1 MLRIISGRNRI
12 MGRTRRTIT
21 LDEKIQSEEAALAAL
36 KSRYDAKA
44 AEIEQLRKK
53 KADADH
59 KKLLDAFDKGD
70 KTLEQVLTFIQ
81 S

>member
-1 MLRIISGRNRI
+1 MA
-12 MGRTRRTIT
+12 RTRRTIT

-53 KADADH
+53 KADR
-59 KKLLDAFDKGD
+59 KS
-70 KTLEQVLTFIQ
+70 VV
-81 S
+81 

>member
-1 MLRIISGRNRI
+1 MA
-12 MGRTRRTIT
+12 RTRRTIT

-70 KTLEQVLTFIQ
+70 KLLDAFDKGDKTLEQVLTFIQ